1 MNEFVLPALSR
12 VLAHSRGGIN
22 GYTQH
27 SKHVSISTSSS
38 SSMFHFLRSITQLYI
53 IKQNPL
59 HLKHYN
65 STEIQYTKQ

>member
-27 SKHVSISTSSS
+27 SKHVSIST
-38 SSMFHFLRSITQLYI
+38 LAEAGI
-53 IKQNPL
+53 L
-59 HLKHYN
+59 HIECILHIAY
-65 STEIQYTKQ
+65 

>member
-27 SKHVSISTSSS
+27 SKHVSIST
-38 SSMFHFLRSITQLYI
+38 LAGAGI
-53 IKQNPL
+53 L
-59 HLKHYN
+59 HMECILHIAY
-65 STEIQYTKQ
+65 